1 MFRNVKQI
9 PSVRSY
15 QSVAVTARED
25 EAYLDKQISM
35 NLCVILFQGGG

>member
-25 EAYLDKQISM
+25 EA
-35 NLCVILFQGGG
+35 